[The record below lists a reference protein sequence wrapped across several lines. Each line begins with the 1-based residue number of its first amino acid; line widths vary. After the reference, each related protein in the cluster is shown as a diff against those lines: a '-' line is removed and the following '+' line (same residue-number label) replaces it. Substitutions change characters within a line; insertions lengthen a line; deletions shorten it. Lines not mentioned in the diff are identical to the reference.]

1 MPFKSQAQRGYM
13 YATNPAMAKRWSKET
28 PNEGKLP
35 NKVAARKKAL
45 MKKVGSK

>member
-1 MPFKSQAQRGYM
+1 MPFKSQAQRKFM
-13 YATNPAMAKRWSKET
+13 YATDPAMAKRWSKET

-45 MKKVGSK
+45 MKKVGGK